1 MKAETID
8 WLDLV
13 KTNVTGGQRIALRV
27 NGVVRW
33 LATDY
38 PSASS
43 GQASTRPAVTAN
55 ETGVRIAELRYKPW
69 GESRYSFGATPTE
82 RLSSPKSL
90 RRFTGQ
96 VLDNVAG
103 GLYFYNARYYDPA
116 LGRFISADT
125 IVPQP
130 GNPQSLNRYSYA
142 LNNPVRFTDPT
153 GMFSEDE
160 IESYL
165 RAQYGDQWRSY
176 WDAWYSDHVF
186 WSMLLLADYDDV
198 LYAPTT
204 SLTSG
209 TFVHA
214 GNTFGFAGQHALYEY
229 QGYGPY
235 RLTNGQGRTD
245 KLNAQT
251 SVTAHP
257 VDPSSPRYQ
266 TWEQPLY
273 RYDAQGPHYSG
284 YNRKVTFGFSG
295 AYAKLDAGSGLPWV
309 GTYAAPRLLN
319 LLSAKLGTSAICG
332 PPCMLGIAL
341 GSAFGFANGAVV
353 LQYDMQVNLADKRT
367 FIGADNTCYP
377 PPSDESFDLGK

>member
-1 MKAETID
+1 M
-8 WLDLV
+8 LD
-13 KTNVTGGQRIALRV
+13 
-27 NGVVRW
+27 
-33 LATDY
+33 
-38 PSASS
+38 S
-43 GQASTRPAVTAN
+43 
-55 ETGVRIAELRYKPW
+55 
-69 GESRYSFGATPTE
+69 
-82 RLSSPKSL
+82 
-90 RRFTGQ
+90 
-96 VLDNVAG
+96 VAG

-142 LNNPVRFTDPT
+142 DNNALRFTDPT

-160 IESYL
+160 IEAYL
-165 RAQYGDQWRSY
+165 RAQYGDQWQSY
-176 WDAWYSDHVF
+176 WDAWHSDQVF
-186 WSMLLLADYDDV
+186 WQMLELADYDDV
-198 LYAPTT
+198 LFAPTT

-209 TFVHA
+209 TFVHV
-214 GNTFGFAGQHALYEY
+214 GNTFGFSGQHELYEY

-235 RLTNGQGRTD
+235 RLTNVQGTTD

-377 PPSDESFDLGK
+377 PPSDESFDLWK